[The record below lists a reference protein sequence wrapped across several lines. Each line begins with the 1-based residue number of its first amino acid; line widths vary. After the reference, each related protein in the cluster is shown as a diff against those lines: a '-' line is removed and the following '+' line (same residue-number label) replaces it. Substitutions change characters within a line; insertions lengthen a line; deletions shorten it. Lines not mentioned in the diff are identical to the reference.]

1 MGTETR
7 ISWTD
12 HTLNA
17 WIGCVKVSSGCKH
30 CYAEE
35 LVKNRFG
42 KHLWGP
48 AKTTSRQR
56 TKTPWA
62 NAQTWNRQALKAPG
76 ILGPYRPRMVFLGSL
91 MDIFEDH
98 PDANAIRPEVWQLIR
113 ECENLDF
120 QLLTKRPENI
130 KRMLPDDWGEGY
142 ENVWLGTSVE
152 DGSVANRIHHLANVP
167 AYIRFISY
175 EPALGPLA
183 GSGTFRRYFDR
194 IHWVIYGGES
204 GPNFRTHDL
213 DWARDMLTF
222 CRTYS
227 IAFFY
232 KQAAGR
238 FPGADP
244 TLDGKTIQEFP
255 LERIR
260 SLAET
265 LESDLKGQMSL
276 GF

>member
-1 MGTETR
+1 MGSETK
-7 ISWTD
+7 IGWTD
-12 HTLNA
+12 STANFWL
-17 WIGCVKVSSGCKH
+17 GCIEKSEGCRN
-30 CYAEE
+30 CYARE
-35 LVKNRFG
+35 LVQNRFG
-42 KHLWGP
+42 KNLWGP
-48 AKTTSRQR
+48 AKTTKRQR

-62 NAQTWNRQALKAPG
+62 NVRTWNRQAKSKPG
-76 ILGPYRPRMVFLGSL
+76 ILGPHRPRMVFVGSL

-98 PDANAIRPEVWQLIR
+98 PDANAIRPDVWQLIR
-113 ECENLDF
+113 ECGNLDF

-130 KRMLPDDWGEGY
+130 KRMLPNNWGRGY
-142 ENVWLGTSVE
+142 KNVWLGTSIE
-152 DGSVANRIHHLANVP
+152 DEKVADRIGILAGIP
-167 AYIRFISY
+167 ARIRFISY

-183 GSGTFRRYFDR
+183 SNSILHANHFD
-194 IHWVIYGGES
+194 IHWIIYGGES

-213 DWARDMLTF
+213 NWARAMFDF
-222 CRTYS
+222 CREYK

-238 FPGADP
+238 FPGAEP

-260 SLAET
+260 RLVEVQPPK
-265 LESDLKGQMSL
+265 EQMTL